1 MFGTSPAI
9 ILILTEMGS
18 YLQAALKRAA
28 LDAASGVRPDP
39 DALGAWLFA
48 EMAEWSPKIKGR
60 PIADPETRRAA
71 ARLLAGLACNL
82 ITPGASNERAA

>member
-9 ILILTEMGS
+9 IGLLKQMGA
-18 YLQAALKRAA
+18 YLQVALKRAA

-39 DALGAWLFA
+39 DALGAWLLG
-48 EMAEWSPKIKGR
+48 EMEDWDPKVKGKSL
-60 PIADPETRRAA
+60 ADPDTRKAA